1 MMRFVTIVAFFMLI
15 FSGAAFAQPASIGCV
30 DKYVRL
36 QAEELKLGFTKHGM
50 EVYKDANVS
59 MHADEPYP
67 VAVQL
72 NKGVMYQM
80 IFVGNMAA
88 KEVRLELFDGED
100 KKMGMKETKKDD
112 PNYIIYSFIPE
123 KTDMYLVVLSQR
135 AKNKEMCSSFTILRP
150 AAAQQEQQG
159 TVPSENRYNNPRY
172 INSNGQ
178 PKNTNNTQPQN
189 TNPRYVPQNKQQNTN
204 SNSNTNSN
212 PRYVPQNT
220 PQQKTNSNSNT
231 NTNTNTNYNN
241 PRYKSQSK

>member
-1 MMRFVTIVAFFMLI
+1 MRFFTIVSLLI
-15 FSGAAFAQPASIGCV
+15 VLFSGTAFAQPASIGCV
-30 DKYVRL
+30 DKYTRL

-88 KEVRLELFDGED
+88 KEVRLELFDGDD

-159 TVPSENRYNNPRY
+159 IVPSENRYNNPRY
-172 INSNGQ
+172 VNPNGQ

-189 TNPRYVPQNKQQNTN
+189 TNPRYVPQNKQQQNTN
-204 SNSNTNSN
+204 TNTNSN
-212 PRYVPQNT
+212 PRYVPQNK
-220 PQQKTNSNSNT
+220 QQQSTNT
-231 NTNTNTNYNN
+231 NNTNTNYNN